1 MSVEPREIEFFELLE
16 AIWSKKFTILS
27 LSIVFSIF
35 SYLFSFTYPVI
46 YTSDAK
52 LNIVDDSI
60 NKQLEASGL
69 RFLIIFNL
77 LLGKDH
83 M

>member
-1 MSVEPREIEFFELLE
+1 MEQ
-16 AIWSKKFTILS
+16 KFTILS
-27 LSIVFSIF
+27 LSIVISLF

-46 YTSDAK
+46 YTLDAK

-69 RFLIIFNL
+69 GILIIFSL
-77 LLGKDH
+77 LLEKDH